1 MTAIYAIVQAGSLG
15 WTSGR
20 VLSYGALAL
29 VMMAAF
35 VSVERRIAHPLMP
48 LRILRVRGLV
58 SSSLVR
64 GFLVTGM
71 YSTFFLGTL
80 YLEHVRHYSALDTG
94 LAFLPWTLTVA
105 ALSLGI
111 TARLVGRFGEYRVL
125 ISGMVAAAGGLV
137 LLTTVG
143 PDTAFF
149 PTVFFANF
157 AIGLGLGTA
166 FMPLMGIAMAGIPA
180 ADAGLGSGIVNVS
193 QQLSG
198 ALGLAV
204 LGTIATNRTHA
215 LVETGHPMTGSLISG
230 YHLAFTIGAGSILAG
245 ALLAL
250 VLLRPRPAREPELAS
265 DSLVTQGA
273 A

>member
-1 MTAIYAIVQAGSLG
+1 
-15 WTSGR
+15 
-20 VLSYGALAL
+20 
-29 VMMAAF
+29 
-35 VSVERRIAHPLMP
+35 
-48 LRILRVRGLV
+48 
-58 SSSLVR
+58 
-64 GFLVTGM
+64 M

-80 YLEHVRHYSALDTG
+80 YLEHIRHYTALETG
-94 LAFLPWTLTVA
+94 LAFLPWTLTVG

-111 TARLVGRFGEYRVL
+111 TARLVGRFGEFPVL
-125 ISGMVAAAGGLV
+125 VAGMLATVAGLV

-149 PTVFFANF
+149 PTIFVAHFT
-157 AIGLGLGTA
+157 IGLGLGTA
-166 FMPLMGIAMAGIPA
+166 FAPLMAMGMANIPQ

-204 LGTIATNRTHA
+204 LGTIATNRTQDLVASGHA
-215 LVETGHPMTGSLISG
+215 LTGSLISG
-230 YHLAFTIGAGSILAG
+230 YHLAFTIGAASVLAG

-250 VLLRPRPAREPELAS
+250 VVLRPRPALEAEVAS